1 MSNVNIETL
10 LYEEID
16 AEFEKL
22 SKLEP
27 GTEQHKAAADTLAKL
42 MDRAIEIDRVESEC
56 SDKLAAREAD
66 LELRQK
72 QFERELELKEQQLA
86 DEKKDR
92 WWKNI
97 IGAAGVVLPLVVTI
111 WGTKT
116 SLKFEEEGTVTTPIG
131 RGFISKL
138 LPKK

>member
-16 AEFEKL
+16 AEFDKL

-27 GTEQHKAAADTLAKL
+27 GTEQHKAAAETLAKL
-42 MDRAIEIDRVESEC
+42 MDRAIEMDRVESE
-56 SDKLAAREAD
+56 SEDRAAARES
-66 LELRQK
+66 EMQ
-72 QFERELELKEQQLA
+72 LKERQLA

-97 IGAAGVVLPLVVTI
+97 IGVAGVVLPLAVTI
-111 WGTKT
+111 WGTNK

-131 RGFISKL
+131 RGFINKL

>member
-16 AEFEKL
+16 TEFEKL
-22 SKLEP
+22 SQLEP
-27 GTEQHKAAADTLAKL
+27 GTEQHKVAADTLAKL
-42 MDRAIEIDRVESEC
+42 MDRAIEMDRVESENE
-56 SDKLAAREAD
+56 DKQVAREA
-66 LELRQK
+66 ELALKQQ
-72 QFERELELKEQQLA
+72 QFERELGLKEQQLV

-97 IGAAGVVLPLVVTI
+97 IGAAGVVLPLIVTI

-131 RGFISKL
+131 RGFIQKL

>member
-22 SKLEP
+22 SHLEP

-42 MDRAIEIDRVESEC
+42 MDRAIEIDRVESE
-56 SDKLAAREAD
+56 SNDRAVARES
-66 LELRQK
+66 ELQ
-72 QFERELELKEQQLA
+72 LKEQQLT

-92 WWKNI
+92 WVKNI
-97 IGAAGVVLPLVVTI
+97 IGAAGVILPLIVTI

-131 RGFISKL
+131 RGFINKL

>member
-16 AEFEKL
+16 TEFEKL
-22 SKLEP
+22 SQLEP
-27 GTEQHKAAADTLAKL
+27 GTEQHKVAADTLAKL
-42 MDRAIEIDRVESEC
+42 MDRAIEMDRIESE
-56 SDKLAAREAD
+56 SEDRAETRES
-66 LELRQK
+66 ELR
-72 QFERELELKEQQLA
+72 LKEQQLA

-97 IGAAGVVLPLVVTI
+97 IGAATVVLPLVVTI
-111 WGTKT
+111 WGTNK

-131 RGFISKL
+131 RGFIQKL

>member
-16 AEFEKL
+16 AEFDKL

-42 MDRAIEIDRVESEC
+42 MDRAIEMDRVESENE
-56 SDKLAAREAD
+56 DKRDAREA
-66 LELRQK
+66 ELALKQQ
-72 QFERELELKEQQLA
+72 QFERELGLKEQQLV

-97 IGAAGVVLPLVVTI
+97 IGAAGVVLPLIVTI

-131 RGFISKL
+131 RGFIQKL

>member
-22 SKLEP
+22 SQLEP

-42 MDRAIEIDRVESEC
+42 MDRAIEMDRIESE
-56 SDKLAAREAD
+56 SEDRAEARES
-66 LELRQK
+66 ELK
-72 QFERELELKEQQLA
+72 LKEQQLA

-97 IGAAGVVLPLVVTI
+97 IGAATVVLPLVVTI
-111 WGTKT
+111 WGTNK

-131 RGFISKL
+131 RGFIQKL

>member
-16 AEFEKL
+16 TEFEKL
-22 SKLEP
+22 SQLEP

-42 MDRAIEIDRVESEC
+42 MDRAIEMNRVESE
-56 SDKLAAREAD
+56 SEDRAETRES
-66 LELRQK
+66 EMK
-72 QFERELELKEQQLA
+72 LKEQQLS

-92 WWKNI
+92 WVKNI
-97 IGAAGVVLPLVVTI
+97 IGAAGVILPLIVTI

-131 RGFISKL
+131 RGFINKL